1 MRSSVVIVGGGAGG
15 IATARGLRDKGF
27 DGSIEIVSDEELA
40 PYERPPLSKEF
51 LRKEAQPADLR
62 IVPDEWYLDN
72 DVVLRLGV
80 RATMVNLHTREVV
93 TGSGAPLPFDHLVI
107 ATGGRPRRV
116 ELGLA
121 ADRVFYLRS
130 VADATR
136 LRAVLQPGRHVAI
149 LGAGFIGSELAASAR
164 SMGVDVT
171 MIEALATPMARVV
184 GLAVG
189 ALFSDIHR
197 EHGVRMLTNTTVQC
211 ARSSSTGVVLE
222 LDDGKIVECDALV
235 IGAGMVPNVELAAAA
250 GLRCA
255 NGVSVNAM
263 CRASAPGVYAVG
275 DVAAHDHPLFD
286 AVLRVEHHENALRQ
300 GAAVAANI
308 VGEETE
314 YADPHWFWSDQYD
327 HNLQAVGLV
336 GQGDD
341 VVVRGS
347 LNDRR
352 FTIFWRRDGIVVGAL
367 GLNCG
372 MDVRR
377 ASRLVS
383 LRHVVDPNDLR
394 NPDID
399 LRKVSCTPQLTASE
413 RREGKAR

>member
-1 MRSSVVIVGGGAGG
+1 MRSRVVIVGGGAGG
-15 IATARGLRDKGF
+15 IATARSLRDKGF
-27 DGSIEIVSDEELA
+27 DGSIEIVSDEEVA
-40 PYERPPLSKEF
+40 PYERPPLSKDF
-51 LRKEAQPADLR
+51 LRKEVQLADLR

-72 DVVLRLGV
+72 DVALRLGA
-80 RATMVNLHTREVV
+80 RATMVNLQTREVV
-93 TGSGAPLPFDHLVI
+93 TASGAALPFDHLVI
-107 ATGGRPRRV
+107 ATGGRPRRI
-116 ELGLA
+116 ELGVA
-121 ADRVFYLRS
+121 VDRVFYLRS
-130 VADATR
+130 VTDATR
-136 LRAVLQPGRHVAI
+136 LRTVLQPGHHVAI
-149 LGAGFIGSELAASAR
+149 LGAGFIGCELAASAR

-184 GLAVG
+184 GSAVG

-197 EHGVRMLTNTTVQC
+197 EHGVRMVMNTSVQC
-211 ARSSSTGVVLE
+211 TRTSSTGVVLE
-222 LDDGKIVECDALV
+222 LNDGKIVECDALV
-235 IGAGMVPNVELAAAA
+235 IGAGMVPNIELAAAA

-275 DVAAHDHPLFD
+275 DVAAHEHPLFGT
-286 AVLRVEHHENALRQ
+286 VLRVEHHENALRQ

-314 YADPHWFWSDQYD
+314 YVDPHWFWSDQYD
-327 HNLQAVGLV
+327 YNLQAVGLV
-336 GQGDD
+336 GQSDD
-341 VVVRGS
+341 VVMRGS
-347 LNDRR
+347 LSDRR
-352 FTIFWRRDGIVVGAL
+352 FTIFWRRDGALVGAL

-383 LRHVVDPNDLR
+383 VKHIVNPGDLQ

-399 LRKVSCTPQLTASE
+399 LRRMSRAPFS
-413 RREGKAR
+413 